1 MQKYLNEKS
10 LKKFNSKVAVLLA
23 AHNGLEYIEKQ
34 ILSIKK
40 QKDVF
45 VKIFI
50 SVDKSADGTYEWCKL
65 FEKKNSYLEVLL
77 MVSTLV
83 VLQKIF

>member
-1 MQKYLNEKS
+1 MQKYLNDKS

-40 QKDVF
+40 QKDVY

-50 SVDKSADGTYEWCKL
+50 SVDKSDDGTYEW
-65 FEKKNSYLEVLL
+65 
-77 MVSTLV
+77 
-83 VLQKIF
+83 

>member
-40 QKDVF
+40 QKMF
-45 VKIFI
+45 
-50 SVDKSADGTYEWCKL
+50 L
-65 FEKKNSYLEVLL
+65 
-77 MVSTLV
+77 
-83 VLQKIF
+83 